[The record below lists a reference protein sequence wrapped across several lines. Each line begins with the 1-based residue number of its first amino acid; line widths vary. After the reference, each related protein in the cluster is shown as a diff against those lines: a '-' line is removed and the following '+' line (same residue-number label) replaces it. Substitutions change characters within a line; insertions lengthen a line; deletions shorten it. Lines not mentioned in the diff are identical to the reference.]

1 MSTVRTSRAGERE
14 VGSMDRAIRYWWVWT
29 IAALGAGALTT
40 AAAQGF
46 PIVELELAGTV
57 ARADAAVAG
66 ADLTVIRTA
75 IVTDFL
81 FIITYAPAL
90 FFGSLW
96 ASRRFSQGL
105 WRSIGPVVAVGGL
118 VAGGLDVIE
127 NLAMLGYL
135 NGWGGWQGWPTLSAA
150 MAVPKFILA
159 FIAIVYI
166 VVGIVV
172 AGIQR
177 VSRRREGPV

>member
-1 MSTVRTSRAGERE
+1 
-14 VGSMDRAIRYWWVWT
+14 MDRAIRYWWVWA

-46 PIVELELAGTV
+46 PIVDLELAGTV

-66 ADLTVIRTA
+66 AELSVIRTA

-81 FIITYAPAL
+81 FIATYAPAL

-96 ASRRFSQGL
+96 ASRRFNQGL
-105 WRSIGPVVAVGGL
+105 WRSVGPAVAVGGL

-135 NGWGGWQGWPTLSAA
+135 NDWGGWQGWPTLSAA
-150 MAVPKFILA
+150 MAVPKFILVL
-159 FIAIVYI
+159 IAIAYV

-172 AGIQR
+172 AAIQR
-177 VSRRREGPV
+177 VSQRGQGPA